1 MKINLFLSI
10 IVIMLLLPIASSA
23 VGPGSILTGA
33 VKNLDGSASSG
44 ASVQVTNLES
54 SYSAT
59 TSTNEVGEWAT
70 AFSYSAGDSIY
81 VYADDT
87 IRSGTVTETVGGNM
101 TVILTTILA
110 ESDTPT
116 ISPGGSSGSRMTST
130 NALYVVEGYIFIDDE
145 PVPADVKIIITNL
158 NTSSDWVTYTVNSN
172 DYTNYYVKTI
182 TASPGDIIEI
192 KARYEGYTGIIKTT
206 AVNTVSRPAINVH
219 ITSDGERTRD
229 ELKDKETIENE
240 ESKKIDILSFVDNT
254 EPMSYVVVAF
264 ALFVILAYGF
274 KLKKEKKEKEE
285 ILKS

>member
-87 IRSGTVTETVGGNM
+87 IRSGTVTETVGGNI

-130 NALYVVEGYIFIDDE
+130 NALYVVEGYIFIDNE
-145 PVPADVKIIITNL
+145 PVPADVKIVITNL
-158 NTSSDWVTYTVNSN
+158 NTSSDWVVYTVKSN

-192 KARYEGYTGIIKTT
+192 KARYEGYTGVVETT
-206 AVNTVSRPAINVH
+206 AVTTVSRPAINVY
-219 ITSDGERTRD
+219 ITSDGEKTRD
-229 ELKDKETIENE
+229 ELKDKETIKNE
-240 ESKKIDILSFVDNT
+240 ESKKYDMLSFVDNP
-254 EPMSYVVVAF
+254 EPMSYVVAAF
-264 ALFVILAYGF
+264 AVFVILAYGF
-274 KLKKEKKEKEE
+274 KFKKDKKRH
-285 ILKS
+285 IHIF